1 MLYLPS
7 ICYTIHSKGEHRA
20 TPERREHTMAK
31 YKFTSKKLGTKYF
44 DNLNDCKEFAESK
57 GFTPRNV
64 SDGWKVKHF
73 RFFDGIELSSE
84 DGYEGAWIYS
94 I

>member
-1 MLYLPS
+1 M
-7 ICYTIHSKGEHRA
+7 T
-20 TPERREHTMAK
+20 K
-31 YKFTSKKLGTKYF
+31 YEFTSRKLGTKYF
-44 DNLNDCKEFAESK
+44 DNFNDCKEFAESN

-64 SDGWKVKHF
+64 KDGWKVKHF

>member
-1 MLYLPS
+1 
-7 ICYTIHSKGEHRA
+7 
-20 TPERREHTMAK
+20 MAS
-31 YKFTSKKLGTKYF
+31 YEFTTKKLGSKRF
-44 DNLNDCKEFAESK
+44 DSFDDCRKFAESK
-57 GFTPRNV
+57 GFTPRNAK
-64 SDGWKVKHF
+64 DGWKIKSF